1 MIMGSEPAMIRTLAR
16 HRVVLIGLAVLA
28 CLLAAG
34 AVGLWSAYLP
44 GDYPGATRASSD
56 TRVRYVPSLVLRR
69 TSTYRSS
76 DPFPDVYN
84 WYSKR
89 FSLGPESHAQGG
101 CILMGRS
108 FTTLWVVKEQI
119 TVTVCGTPNGQMMF
133 VDRSSVLTY
142 LRW

>member
-1 MIMGSEPAMIRTLAR
+1 MLRVLKR
-16 HRVVLIGLAVLA
+16 HRAPLIGLAVLA
-28 CLLAAG
+28 CLLA
-34 AVGLWSAYLP
+34 VGVASLWSAYLP
-44 GDYPGATRASSD
+44 ADYPGATRAASD
-56 TRVRYVPSLVLRR
+56 TLVRYVPSFVLRR

-133 VDRSSVLTY
+133 VDRSSVLNY